1 MLTTIA
7 GALLPVLFMLAL
19 GYGAGRAHAFP
30 KDAVAVITTLVLD
43 FALPA
48 SLFVSTALVSR
59 EALVAEAPL
68 FYALAIVVAAVW
80 GAVFL
85 LGRVL
90 FHHSAAEASIQA
102 VLVSLAAIP
111 FYGQAVLSPIIGA
124 KAGIGVSI
132 GSIVV
137 NVIAVPLTTMALAL
151 GGNGKGA
158 SAEKAIGGALLT
170 TLKTPYIVAPIAGV
184 VLVLAGLHLPS
195 LLVAPLQLAG
205 NASSAV
211 GLFVAGLTLAAV
223 KLKITGEMAFNVVAK
238 LAVMPALFV
247 GLAVLFGAKP
257 PIVEQGALLAG
268 LPCGPIAVLLATR
281 HKIYEAES
289 STALAVSSLA
299 FIATLPI
306 MIVLF
311 AGGHR

>member
-48 SLFVSTALVSR
+48 SLFVSTALISR
-59 EALVAEAPL
+59 EALVAETPL
-68 FYALAIVVAAVW
+68 LFALVIVVAAVW

-85 LGRVL
+85 LERLL
-90 FHHSAAEASIQA
+90 FGHSAAEAFIQA

-111 FYGQAVLSPIIGA
+111 FYGQAVLSPIVGA
-124 KAGIGVSI
+124 TEGVGVGI
-132 GSIVV
+132 GSIV
-137 NVIAVPLTTMALAL
+137 IPVPLTTVVLAMA
-151 GGNGKGA
+151 GGGKGA
-158 SAEKAIGGALLT
+158 SVARATGGALWAT
-170 TLKTPYIVAPIAGV
+170 AKTPYIVAPIAGV

-205 NASSAV
+205 NASSAI

-223 KLKITGEMAFNVVAK
+223 KLEITGEMAFNVVAK

-289 STALAVSSLA
+289 STALAASSLS
-299 FIATLPI
+299 FIVTLPI

>member
-7 GALLPVLFMLAL
+7 SALLPVLFMLAL

-48 SLFVSTALVSR
+48 SLFVSTALISR

-68 FYALAIVVAAVW
+68 VFALTIVVAAVW

-85 LGRVL
+85 LARVL

-111 FYGQAVLSPIIGA
+111 FYGEAVLSPIMGA
-124 KAGIGVSI
+124 KAGVGVGI

-137 NVIAVPLTTMALAL
+137 NVIPVPLTTVVLAMS
-151 GGNGKGA
+151 GGKGVSVA
-158 SAEKAIGGALLT
+158 KAVGGALT
-170 TLKTPYIVAPIAGV
+170 STAKTPYILAPIAGV
-184 VLVLAGLHLPS
+184 LLVLAGLHLPP
-195 LLVAPLQLAG
+195 LLVAPLKLAG
-205 NASSAV
+205 DGSSAI

-223 KLKITGEMAFNVVAK
+223 KLKMTGEMAFNVVAK
-238 LAVMPALFV
+238 LAVMPAMFV
-247 GLAVLFGAKP
+247 GVAVLFGAKP
-257 PIVEQGALLAG
+257 PIVEQGVLLAG

-289 STALAVSSLA
+289 STALAASSLA